1 MCFISFT
8 CIKITQIKSEIK
20 MNANDIDLNYIYYIL
35 NKQNLIK
42 NTKTKFLTFI
52 F

>member
-8 CIKITQIKSEIK
+8 CIKITQTKSEIK
-20 MNANDIDLNYIYYIL
+20 MNKNDIDLNYIL

-42 NTKTKFLTFI
+42 KYKNTQHNS
-52 F
+52 